1 MTLTREQFPYYLAF
15 TKRVFSKCLR
25 FSDETLEEEKAS
37 LRAEFIL
44 RGLEDWILDQLIVLC
59 QAHAEAI
66 KAAGD

>member
-15 TKRVFSKCLR
+15 VKRVFSKCLR
-25 FSDETLEEEKAS
+25 FSGDTLEEEKTS

-44 RGLEDWILDQLIVLC
+44 RGLEDWILDQLIALC
-59 QAHAEAI
+59 QVHAEAI